1 MNLGD
6 GDVESW
12 GGDGAG
18 EGDGDVDGGMMV
30 NHGDVDGVVL
40 VLVQQVNEV
49 NVKVMEM

>member
-1 MNLGD
+1 MVQPG
-6 GDVESW
+6 ES
-12 GGDGAG
+12 
-18 EGDGDVDGGMMV
+18 EGDGMMV